1 MTEYELVDTFYS
13 IGAFSDQL
21 MASFIAL
28 LFAFLVASYLVSAK
42 LDRLMT
48 VVVIALYSFMALRY
62 TLLYYNVTG
71 DLATLAET
79 LMQFRSSGG
88 SSLDWL
94 DVQGGIRWVN
104 AGTTV
109 AMLLS
114 YAASIIFF
122 FYTRHHDDE

>member
-21 MASFIAL
+21 MASFITL

-62 TLLYYNVTG
+62 ALLYYNVTG

-79 LMQFRSSGG
+79 LMQLRSG
-88 SSLDWL
+88 SSSSLAWL

-122 FYTRHHDDE
+122 FYTRHHDGD

>member
-1 MTEYELVDTFYS
+1 MTEYEMVDTFYS

-28 LFAFLVASYLVSAK
+28 LFACLVASYLVSAK
-42 LDRLMT
+42 LDRRIT

-62 TLLYYNVTG
+62 VLIYHNASG

-79 LMQFRSSGG
+79 LMQLRQRDN

-94 DVQGGIRWVN
+94 EVQGGIRWVN
-104 AGTTV
+104 AGTSV
-109 AMLLS
+109 AMFLS
-114 YAASIIFF
+114 YVASLFFF
-122 FYTRHHDDE
+122 FYTRHHDGA